1 MNKTLLPYEKVPQL
15 AKMDIAYSTQLEE
28 IRAFYKYVPQ
38 AISFPV
44 LLEDKRKSLPTDYQN
59 VRKAIVAALHTQYDD
74 ILLKND
80 KFNENI
86 DSILDSDTF
95 TVVTAHQPNLFLGPL
110 YFIYKAI
117 TVINLAETA
126 SKALN
131 GNVKV
136 VPVFVL
142 GSEDH
147 DLEELNNITVFGKK
161 LVWETEEKGAVGQMS
176 TRDIQPLLA
185 QLETWMGESEN
196 AKTLFTQLKN
206 SYQLKN
212 NVAEATQAM
221 LHFLMGKYG
230 LIVLNMSDERLK
242 RLFIPIFKS
251 EILEQKSINFVQ
263 ETTAKLNELGYKSQ
277 AAPREINLFYLTKGS
292 RERIVRVGETLA
304 VAPDKPNLQT
314 TENTYQILN
323 TNLTFSEREILAEL
337 EQHPER
343 FSPNVVLRPL
353 FQEFI
358 LPNLAYVGGGGE
370 LAYWLERKS
379 LFEYYGVN
387 FPMLVRRN
395 SVLWLEPD
403 AQKKLQKFGFTPVQ
417 FFTDTEVLV
426 RQFVESNLEGDVS
439 LEAEMKELALIFDKL
454 AQKAQVVDPNLEKA
468 VRADEVKFSGALEQ
482 WQSRLVRAEKAK
494 HEVTLQQMRTL
505 KEKLFPNNGLQER
518 TENFINYYVKYGE
531 GFVATLKEHLQPFEQ
546 GFVIL
551 ENE

>member
-1 MNKTLLPYEKVPQL
+1 MNKTLLPYDKVPQL
-15 AKMDIAYSTQLEE
+15 AKMDIAYATQSAD
-28 IRAFYKYVPQ
+28 IRTFYKYEPTLT
-38 AISFPV
+38 SFTTLV
-44 LLEDKRKSLPTDYQN
+44 KDKKQSLPADYEN
-59 VRKAIVAALHTQYDD
+59 VRSQLVDTLETQYANLPDITAVQKNIAALM
-74 ILLKND
+74 
-80 KFNENI
+80 NEN
-86 DSILDSDTF
+86 TY
-95 TVVTAHQPNLFLGPL
+95 TVVTAHQPNVFLGPL

-126 SKALN
+126 TKSLAGKA
-131 GNVKV
+131 KII
-136 VPVFVL
+136 PVFVM

-147 DLEELNNITVFGKK
+147 DLEELNHINVFGKK
-161 LVWETEEKGAVGQMS
+161 LIWETEEKGAVGAMS
-176 TRDIQPLLA
+176 TTTIQPLLD
-185 QLETWMGESEN
+185 QLETWMGDSES
-196 AKTLFTQLKN
+196 AKKLITQLRN

-230 LIVLNMSDERLK
+230 LIVLNMGDSRLK
-242 RLFIPIFKS
+242 RLFIPFFKS
-251 EILEQKSINFVQ
+251 ELLEQKSIGFVQ

-277 AAPREINLFYLTKGS
+277 ATPREINLFYLQKGS
-292 RERIVRVGETLA
+292 RERIVREGNQNFQV
-304 VAPDKPNLQT
+304 
-314 TENTYQILN
+314 LN
-323 TNLTFSEREILAEL
+323 TNLTFTEAEMLEEL
-337 EQHPER
+337 EAHPER

-353 FQEFI
+353 YQEFI

-403 AQKKLQKFGFTPVQ
+403 AQKKLQKFGFTPTQ
-417 FFTDTEVLV
+417 FFQDTEFLV
-426 RQFVESNLEGDVS
+426 RQYVDGNLETDVN
-439 LEAEMKELALIFDKL
+439 LDKEMQELAAIFDKL
-454 AQKAQVVDPNLEKA
+454 AKKAQIIDPNLEKS
-468 VRADEVKFSGALEQ
+468 VRSDEVKFSSALEQ

-518 TENFINYYVKYGE
+518 TENFIGFYVKYGDT
-531 GFVATLKEHLQPFEQ
+531 FVETLKENLDAFDK

-551 ENE
+551 S